1 MSNAY
6 HEALERFCVKTDPK
20 EWAKRIMYRFE
31 KGDKTVNLVQ
41 IQFASEALGIKKQTT
56 TN

>member
-20 EWAKRIMYRFE
+20 AWAKRIMYRFE

-41 IQFASEALGIKKQTT
+41 IQFASEALGIKKDQPA
-56 TN
+56 N

>member
-20 EWAKRIMYRFE
+20 AWAKRIMYRFE
-31 KGDKTVNLVQ
+31 KGDTTVNLIQ
-41 IQFASEALGIKKQTT
+41 IQFASEALGIRKDKAE
-56 TN
+56 N